1 MVLGKEQAKIKK
13 ILQQENLQNSDC
25 LGMVGK
31 QEESGLMGSR
41 PR

>member
-31 QEESGLMGSR
+31 QESGLMGSR